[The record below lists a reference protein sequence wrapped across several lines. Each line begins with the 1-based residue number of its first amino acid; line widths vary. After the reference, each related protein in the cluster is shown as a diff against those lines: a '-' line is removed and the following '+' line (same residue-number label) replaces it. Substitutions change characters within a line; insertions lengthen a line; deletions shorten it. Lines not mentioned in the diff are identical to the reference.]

1 LFSNASAQFKPGGSV
16 GRRGAGHQR
25 VIVTCAAT
33 LAPELYDMLVPE
45 TPVTVNTVVLDERL
59 RLPLASV
66 QLPLLPVT
74 QLLVAP
80 GAKLPVTVAL
90 ATVAF
95 VPVSKIVTVACAC
108 HAFGRFGFPVVDAP
122 VVIDLTATVSTV
134 GGGVVVPPPVPS
146 VYSSRFGEPV
156 PAEPTTPVVALDV
169 SSEAMVAGEAPGL
182 ACAISAA
189 VPVTCG
195 VAMEVPLIVLVAVL
209 LVFQADVMLLPGA
222 KMSTQVPK
230 LEYDARESVL
240 VVAPTVTALGS
251 LEGE

>member
-1 LFSNASAQFKPGGSV
+1 V
-16 GRRGAGHQR
+16 GQRAGHQR
-25 VIVTCAAT
+25 VIVACVWK
-33 LAPELYDMLVPE
+33 LAPELYDMFVPE
-45 TPVTVNTVVLDERL
+45 TPVTVNTVVGAERL

-66 QLPLLPVT
+66 QLPVLPVT

-95 VPVSKIVTVACAC
+95 VPVSNTVTVAWAC
-108 HAFGRFGFPVVDAP
+108 HAFGWFGLPVVDVP
-122 VVIDLTATVSTV
+122 VVMDRTATVSTV
-134 GGGVVVPPPVPS
+134 GGGVVVPPVPS

-156 PAEPTTPVVALDV
+156 PGEPTTPVVAVEV
-169 SSEAMVAGEAPGL
+169 SSAAMVAGEAPGL
-182 ACAISAA
+182 ACANSAA

-195 VAMEVPLIVLVAVL
+195 VAIEVPLIVFVAVL
-209 LVFQADVMLLPGA
+209 LVFQAEVMLLPGA

-251 LEGE
+251 LDGE